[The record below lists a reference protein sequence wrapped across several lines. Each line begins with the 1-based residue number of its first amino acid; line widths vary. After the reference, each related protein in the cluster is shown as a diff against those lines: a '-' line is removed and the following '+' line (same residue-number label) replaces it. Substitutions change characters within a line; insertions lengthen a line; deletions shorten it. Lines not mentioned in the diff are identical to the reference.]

1 MFALLG
7 KCELMIL
14 QKFALKAQSYGE
26 AKDR

>member
-14 QKFALKAQSYGE
+14 QKFALKAQSYRETENG
-26 AKDR
+26 